1 MLSFVF
7 ASAVAGFTLIL
18 CLIMHYEAMNLLERM
33 SREMRRHRWIVLL
46 TMGGLMLAHML
57 EIWLFAGA
65 FYAAEHLLGLGTVS
79 TPTGDWLD
87 YVYYSAVVYTT
98 VGFGDMVPSA
108 GLRMLT
114 MAEALT
120 GLSLIT
126 WSASL
131 TFLQMQ
137 RLWRT

>member
-1 MLSFVF
+1 MLAFLS
-7 ASAVAGFTLIL
+7 ASTVAGFVLVL
-18 CLIMHYEAMNLLERM
+18 CLLLHYEAMNLLERI
-33 SREMRRHRWIVLL
+33 SRELRRHRWVVLI
-46 TMGGLMLAHML
+46 TMGGLMLAHIL
-57 EIWLFAGA
+57 EIWLFAAA
-65 FYAAEHLLGLGTVS
+65 FYIAEHILGLGTVS

-98 VGFGDMVPSA
+98 LGFGDMVPSA

-120 GLSLIT
+120 GFSLIT